1 MAKRLIS
8 NVKVMHFANSNQAVE
23 KTDWSARDYLND
35 TPRGTRKVKRGDWYS
50 ILVMELASGH
60 STTLVSRHA
69 DEASASA
76 AVERARI
83 VIANSRFSADSRY
96 VGLALAHIM

>member
-8 NVKVMHFANSNQAVE
+8 NVKVMHFANSDQAVE

-35 TPRGTRKVKRGDWYS
+35 RLKTRKLKRGDWCS
-50 ILVMELASGH
+50 ILVMEIEPRRSLAVVSCH
-60 STTLVSRHA
+60 S

-76 AVERARI
+76 AVWDNVKWI
-83 VIANSRFSADSRY
+83 DDSRY

>member
-1 MAKRLIS
+1 MGKRLIS
-8 NVKVMHFANSNQAVE
+8 NVKVMHHGNKDQARE

-35 TPRGTRKVKRGDWYS
+35 PPRGTRKVKRGDWYS
-50 ILVMELASGH
+50 ILVMELSSGH
-60 STTLVSRHA
+60 STALVSRHA

-76 AVERARI
+76 AVGNNI
-83 VIANSRFSADSRY
+83 NYIADSCY

>member
-8 NVKVMHFANSNQAVE
+8 NVKVMHFANSDQAVE

-35 TPRGTRKVKRGDWYS
+35 PPRGTRKVKRGDWYS
-50 ILVMELASGH
+50 ILVMEFAPGH
-60 STTLVSRHA
+60 STALVSRHA

-76 AVERARI
+76 AVGNNLKWMSDA
-83 VIANSRFSADSRY
+83 RY

>member
-1 MAKRLIS
+1 MGKRLIS

-35 TPRGTRKVKRGDWYS
+35 PPRGTRKVKRGDWYS
-50 ILVMELASGH
+50 ILVMELSPGH
-60 STTLVSRHA
+60 STALVSRHA
-69 DEASASA
+69 DEASAHA
-76 AVERARI
+76 AVGNNLKWINA
-83 VIANSRFSADSRY
+83 SCY